1 MMNSY
6 YEPTLLFRQNAM
18 KRRERSG
25 SDASAGSGDSSSS
38 SVYSGETTGVR
49 TGLRSPWMMRS
60 GDPRDTEVLN
70 KACSLNRVNIHSSYW
85 KIPDTKMNITSI
97 DVEHGQDDE
106 PRLAVASANSD
117 SNLFIYKT
125 NLTKNYLTHQNTITL
140 PNIHSMKWIPQL
152 HNAAL
157 KLVAGA
163 DQGYAYMV
171 SIPNFDDEDQSAE
184 VIKRFNHKKHI
195 RDSASGR
202 QLAKAGIISEIKVFE
217 TKPHIMSLYGDRL
230 FTWDYKDS
238 EALAKPQPLSIAPIS
253 GISTFDPRSEASS
266 TLAVGGKF
274 GVSLFDT
281 RSPKFNV
288 PPSMMSEARRKGMRC
303 NAIKWCPNSDYVF
316 AAAHLDGI
324 VRLWDVRKQDH
335 FGKLDGHQNRR
346 VNSLEWGDGSDIFT
360 GGHDGNVVHWDLPS
374 LSSCGADA
382 VANCTLREGIDSVH
396 FDPKTNSVTDI
407 ASQRQC
413 GTVLPASN
421 SNIISMCTVKDSEDE
436 VKVFSVDSSAFF
448 GIHSKIH
455 AAASDKLD
463 LQEEYYS
470 KESLDLLASTYT
482 PKTDSN
488 STLVDGTPPL
498 DTKARLVDVPS
509 SPASADESLS
519 EDTVMSS
526 PYSLMSDHSLLSPD
540 SLNGSVETLQQSPV
554 ASKSHFHDTH
564 DPEYAADSFADEK
577 PLNRMASQ
585 KAMSHRSMPSAS
597 FASLGLPLPFFD
609 DFLSSSFAASSDLKS
624 SSADLNRAISFKTSA
639 TNYYSIYSS

>member
-18 KRRERSG
+18 KRRERAG
-25 SDASAGSGDSSSS
+25 SVATTGSGDSSSS
-38 SVYSGETTGVR
+38 SVYSGETKGAHA
-49 TGLRSPWMMRS
+49 GLGSPWMMRS
-60 GDPRDTEVLN
+60 GNPRDTEVLS
-70 KACSLNRVNIHSSYW
+70 KACSLNRVNIHSNYW
-85 KIPDTKMNITSI
+85 KIPDAKMNITSI
-97 DVEHGQDDE
+97 DVERGQDDE

-125 NLTKNYLTHQNTITL
+125 NLTKKYLTHQNTITL
-140 PNIHSMKWIPQL
+140 PNIYSMKWIPQL

-171 SIPNFDDEDQSAE
+171 SIPNDDDEDQSAE

-195 RDSASGR
+195 RNTASGR
-202 QLAKAGIISEIKVFE
+202 QLAKTGIISEIKVFE

-253 GISTFDPRSEASS
+253 GICTFDPRSEASS

-281 RSPKFNV
+281 RCPKFNV
-288 PPSMMSEARRKGMRC
+288 PPSMISDAKRKGMYC

-335 FGKLDGHQNRR
+335 FGKLDGHLNKR

-360 GGHDGNVVHWDLPS
+360 GGHDGNVVHWDLPNI
-374 LSSCGADA
+374 SSCGADA

-396 FDPKTNSVTDI
+396 FDPKTNSIIDI

-421 SNIISMCTVKDSEDE
+421 SKIISMCTVKGSDDE

-448 GIHSKIH
+448 GIHTKIC
-455 AAASDKLD
+455 AAADDKLD

-470 KESLDLLASTYT
+470 KESLELLASTYT
-482 PKTDSN
+482 PDADSN
-488 STLVDGTPPL
+488 STLVDITPPL
-498 DTKARLVDVPS
+498 DTKIRHVEVPS
-509 SPASADESLS
+509 SQESADESLS
-519 EDTVMSS
+519 EDTIMGS
-526 PYSLMSDHSLLSPD
+526 PYSLISDHSLLSPD

-554 ASKSHFHDTH
+554 SNQSDFHDTH
-564 DPEYAADSFADEK
+564 DPEYIADSFAHEK

-585 KAMSHRSMPSAS
+585 KAMSHKSIPSAS
-597 FASLGLPLPFFD
+597 LASLALPLLFFD
-609 DFLSSSFAASSDLKS
+609 DLLSSNLAASQHVKS
-624 SSADLNRAISFKTSA
+624 PSADLNRAISFRTSA